1 VALGTV
7 LIAGILTTLLL
18 PLDAWHEGV
27 ALFMLNE
34 QSRVFRERILRGF
47 GQYQGLRNGRRD
59 SVQITSDS
67 GHDASPVDWIN
78 FEVDNNEIPTPE
90 NLNDDINCWFRSL
103 KHRAFLHLA
112 PVPKEDNKRDVL
124 AGEVNLIEMHIDQD
138 GPMVTLD
145 YTLEVTVGRRT
156 LRQRERFS
164 TYLPNP

>member
-47 GQYQGLRNGRRD
+47 GQYQGLRNG
-59 SVQITSDS
+59 
-67 GHDASPVDWIN
+67 IN